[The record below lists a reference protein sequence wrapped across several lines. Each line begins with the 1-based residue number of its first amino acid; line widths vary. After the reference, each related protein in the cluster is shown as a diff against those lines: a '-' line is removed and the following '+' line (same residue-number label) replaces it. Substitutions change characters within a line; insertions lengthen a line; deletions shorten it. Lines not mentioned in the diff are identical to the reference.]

1 MYFDYQKTFTK
12 WKVGEKTFGP
22 VYYLVLRSMLFKI
35 LNTLHLQIPD
45 IRVDKNL
52 ENCQTQFSELSKLL
66 FIRYIKHS
74 LVQIY
79 KVTSSLLCSGCPP
92 CPSLPWSQF
101 RSAWEESP
109 VLLLLYKR
117 VFRKVWLYQKPKS
130 SAWGKSPVLTKG
142 FQRLKQWKD
151 L

>member
-92 CPSLPWSQF
+92 CPSLP
-101 RSAWEESP
+101 
-109 VLLLLYKR
+109 
-117 VFRKVWLYQKPKS
+117 
-130 SAWGKSPVLTKG
+130 
-142 FQRLKQWKD
+142 
-151 L
+151 